1 MEMKVKYI
9 RDDRKEFDKNS
20 SNFPFKSYIGFYS
33 TGRCTKLLW
42 NISVDNEYYNSTWR
56 RYHPKNR
63 IEVNKGIKKTFL
75 KLNWKNVSNQSY
87 QWHLP
92 YTLLLCII

>member
-1 MEMKVKYI
+1 MSSLALALALANQARPDQNMEMKVKYI

-42 NISVDNEYYNSTWR
+42 NISVDNEYYNST
-56 RYHPKNR
+56 
-63 IEVNKGIKKTFL
+63 
-75 KLNWKNVSNQSY
+75 
-87 QWHLP
+87 
-92 YTLLLCII
+92 